1 MIRRIFWLIA
11 AILIVG
17 SSAAASDIRRVV
29 TGLDERNHAV
39 VLFELSA
46 FQTAMTVTAQPY
58 SLANSPYC

>member
-1 MIRRIFWLIA
+1 MICRVFWSIA

-39 VLFELSA
+39 VLFDSHI
-46 FQTAMTVTAQPY
+46 
-58 SLANSPYC
+58 SLNKIAR